1 MRFVQL
7 DEKNEERMNAIRK
20 FTLMDDTFMTQVF
33 SGDKESTQELL
44 RIILKRKDL
53 TVARSATQL
62 TIGNLFGRSVRL
74 DIYATD
80 DSGKQY
86 DIEVQQEDKGAAPER
101 ARLNSAM
108 FDSRLTT
115 SGEKYSDLPETYI
128 IFITANDVLGDGLP
142 VYNIE
147 RTIQETGKLFHD
159 RAHIVYV
166 NGAYRGTDEIG
177 ALMQDFRCDDYRD
190 IRNPKIRAR
199 VKYFKEETEGVAAMC
214 KTMQVIVDR
223 EREDAEVAK
232 GKRIALNLWK
242 NGEHDLDK
250 IAQTTELSLEQV
262 REAITEAGQEKV
274 YVYSVDGS
282 PASKKALVEHTGG
295 MMGIG
300 AQSPINLGK
309 KAVKIANAV
318 LNGEDYEKE
327 TYEETFFINRDNVE
341 MYGTDGW
348 Q

>member
-74 DIYATD
+74 
-80 DSGKQY
+80 
-86 DIEVQQEDKGAAPER
+86 
-101 ARLNSAM
+101 NSAM

-166 NGAYRGTDEIG
+166 NGAYRGTDEVG

-262 REAITEAGQEKV
+262 REAITEPCSA
-274 YVYSVDGS
+274 
-282 PASKKALVEHTGG
+282 
-295 MMGIG
+295 
-300 AQSPINLGK
+300 
-309 KAVKIANAV
+309 
-318 LNGEDYEKE
+318 
-327 TYEETFFINRDNVE
+327 
-341 MYGTDGW
+341 
-348 Q
+348 